1 MENTIELKN
10 PIMIN
15 GDEVKTLSY
24 DFDKID
30 GLLFAQVETKRKAD
44 AGTENAAITYVA
56 EADPGFQ
63 LYMGYAAIIADNR
76 SYDIEDLKRAKGHD
90 IIQIMNIGRNF
101 TFESAVESQ
110 ANDSENAIETM
121 PESTTPAKSNSK
133 SKA

>member
-1 MENTIELKN
+1 
-10 PIMIN
+10 
-15 GDEVKTLSY
+15 
-24 DFDKID
+24 
-30 GLLFAQVETKRKAD
+30 
-44 AGTENAAITYVA
+44 VA

-110 ANDSENAIETM
+110 ASDSENAIETM
-121 PESTTPAKSNSK
+121 QESTTPAKSNSK